1 MSLEAR
7 SLKLQEL
14 TTRQVPP
21 PSPPRQ
27 HSGNSCHFLHLLL
40 VRANLWKSGISCAC
54 ALSPLGHMLLNNSC
68 LIAYAGRTQS
78 FQPKFDKH
86 TFLLSVLL
94 WAICQRGMVPS
105 LDWQDAE
112 IRPPRKVQGQCR
124 HQRGLGLGAGSSE
137 SEIARA
143 QAAQPSPAGIR
154 TLFLKEEPGL
164 LS

>member
-1 MSLEAR
+1 
-7 SLKLQEL
+7 
-14 TTRQVPP
+14 
-21 PSPPRQ
+21 
-27 HSGNSCHFLHLLL
+27 
-40 VRANLWKSGISCAC
+40 
-54 ALSPLGHMLLNNSC
+54 MLLNNSC

-143 QAAQPSPAGIR
+143 QAVQPCRYKNLVLKARTWPPHLGQSPDGAPLNREIITKCYKAMLFSHVRTSELPGDPVQKQISIQWAWAGA
-154 TLFLKEEPGL
+154 
-164 LS
+164 